1 MVGSKIISV
10 SLPPEDRKFCTSRN
24 LSPSKLLQE
33 RISQIRD
40 ENNPS
45 LIKNLK
51 SQMEHSKNLA
61 RKIAFMAER
70 MGKLTDVIYKK
81 MPEKEADEIL
91 EKI

>member
-1 MVGSKIISV
+1 
-10 SLPPEDRKFCTSRN
+10 
-24 LSPSKLLQE
+24 
-33 RISQIRD
+33 
-40 ENNPS
+40 
-45 LIKNLK
+45 
-51 SQMEHSKNLA
+51 MEHSKNLA